1 MNLRYLRNELYY
13 QKRRTLAAVIG
24 LSIGIAI
31 LIILNALSMAYR
43 RAARVPLQEIGADLT
58 VQRSGNVP
66 KDLAGAVFPCSAVTI
81 RDEEVKRIETLPG
94 VRGVGKAVLL
104 WVFDSKRAWIVLGV
118 EEQNSVGPSILRHSV
133 IEGRFLEEGKPEA
146 LVEVS
151 YARQFGIKVGDAIKV
166 AKKDY
171 PVVGLVDASRAAKIA
186 VANVYLPLAEAQR
199 LAASSGQ
206 VQAVSPFNPAD
217 VNLVFI
223 KADEARIPALSS
235 ALRTMMGKNA
245 TIGTPESFLK
255 LLGSL
260 FALSDKFTLAASLI
274 AILVAVLIAFK
285 TMAGNVSERAR
296 EIGVLKAVGWIN
308 RNVVTQILAESVVEC
323 LMAGLLGLLI
333 ALVAAYGL
341 SFLKVNIP
349 IPWEMSPTPHF
360 LPGGG
365 DQVFKTLRL
374 PVHVPWTLASF
385 AVLLSVLVGGLTG
398 ALLGR
403 SISKIKPSEV
413 LRHE

>member
-43 RAARVPLQEIGADLT
+43 SAARVPLQEIGADLT

-66 KDLAGAVFPCSAVTI
+66 KDLTGAVFPCSAVTI
-81 RDEEVKRIETLPG
+81 RDEEVKRIEKLPG
-94 VRGVGKAVLL
+94 VRGVGKAVIL
-104 WVFDSKRAWIVLGV
+104 WVFDPDRAWIVLGV
-118 EEQNSVGPSILRHSV
+118 EEQNPVGPSILRHSV
-133 IEGRFLEEGKPEA
+133 IEGRFLKEGKPEA

-151 YARQFGIKVGDAIKV
+151 YARQFGIKVGDTLSV
-166 AKKDY
+166 AKRDY
-171 PVVGLVDASRAAKIA
+171 PVVGLVDASRISKIA
-186 VANVYLPLAEAQR
+186 VANVYVPLSEAQS
-199 LAASSGQ
+199 LAASSVQ

-223 KADEARIPALSS
+223 KADEGKIPELSS
-235 ALRTMMGKNA
+235 ALRSMMGKDA
-245 TIGTPESFLK
+245 TIGTPDSFLK
-255 LLGSL
+255 LLGSF

-274 AILVAVLIAFK
+274 AILVAVLISFK
-285 TMAGNVSERAR
+285 TMAGNVTERAR

-308 RNVVTQILAESVVEC
+308 RNVVAQLLAESVVEC
-323 LMAGLLGLLI
+323 FMAGILGLFI

-341 SFLKVNIP
+341 SFLKVHIP
-349 IPWEMSPTPHF
+349 IPWEMSPRPHF

-365 DQVFKTLRL
+365 DQLFKTLRL
-374 PVHVPWTLASF
+374 PVHVTWTLASF
-385 AVLLSVLVGGLTG
+385 AVLLSVVVGGITG

-403 SISKIKPSEV
+403 SISRIKPSEV